1 MVILPILIAPQRACV
16 VRTLGRALC
25 HVELH
30 VDSRTNHPHKRTYYL
45 VMDKTGMDIS
55 LIGRKSRCKL
65 TFFRA
70 SSSSDNP
77 ISNIA
82 TTQVPAWWT
91 PDFAP
96 RQTHLVQAPVHGFSP
111 SGDRLLPA
119 RIRSVS
125 VADIIEEESKTAAGD
140 IKPCA
145 SCAVLLLVSADVVF
159 HRGQPRTTRGRGSNP
174 VKAAVVH
181 ARERLGGDKVKLA
194 VAVSVDVEDDGAG
207 KLVPSVVRSFLDE
220 VRDDKELEGVPVL
233 AVSPRTE
240 LWLRQQESEGGRVS
254 YRRGDSNFRV
264 RLNQSCDAMF
274 CGVSRCCGRSKCC
287 FACCRCKNI
296 IIVHISCCQLSPI
309 RCE

>member
-1 MVILPILIAPQRACV
+1 MSRRAA
-16 VRTLGRALC
+16 GRAA
-25 HVELH
+25 
-30 VDSRTNHPHKRTYYL
+30 RTNHPHKFPYYL
-45 VMDKTGMDIS
+45 AMDKTGVDIS

-65 TFFRA
+65 SFFRA

-77 ISNIA
+77 ISDA
-82 TTQVPAWWT
+82 ATQVTAWWT

-125 VADIIEEESKTAAGD
+125 VADVIEEEIKTAAGD

-145 SCAVLLLVSADVVF
+145 SCAVLLVVSADVVF

-194 VAVSVDVEDDGAG
+194 VAVSIDVEDDGVG
-207 KLVPSVVRSFLDE
+207 KLVPSVIRSFLGE
-220 VRDDKELEGVPVL
+220 LRDDKELQGVPIL
-233 AVSPRTE
+233 AVSSRTE

-264 RLNQSCDAMF
+264 RLNQSCDAMV
-274 CGVSRCCGRSKCC
+274 CGVSGRRGRSNCC
-287 FACCRCKNI
+287 LACCKCSINCT
-296 IIVHISCCQLSPI
+296 HFMLPTFPHP
-309 RCE
+309 CE